1 MAVKVFGRDLMILN
15 ADGFTRE
22 FLEQE
27 GQPLGPELVLPEDPV
42 PKCGP
47 YLHIY
52 MHRSYIDIHLYD
64 VHILHI
70 YIHIYGYSYLY
81 MYIYIYICY
90 V

>member
-1 MAVKVFGRDLMILN
+1 MILN

-64 VHILHI
+64 VHI
-70 YIHIYGYSYLY
+70 
-81 MYIYIYICY
+81 YIYIYICTY
-90 V
+90 VYIYIYVMHRYI